1 MILTVIGCTGSFAGP
16 DSPASCYL
24 LTGTDHEGRTWRVL
38 MDLGNGSLGALQRH
52 IELSKIDAV
61 LISHLHPD
69 HCVDLAGLHV
79 AVKWDP
85 RGWEAGPVPVWGPAG
100 MMDYME
106 AAHVLDSAETIE
118 NEFTIG
124 QWEDGRAV
132 EIGPFRITP
141 HRVEHP
147 VEDPFALRVEYDG
160 ADGSSVLTYSGDSDA
175 CEGLTEAARNAD
187 LFLCEAAYHE
197 GRDAYRGI
205 HLTGLRAGQTADD
218 ADADELMLTHLP
230 VWNSPTRSVREAAEA
245 FTGPISLAQ
254 PSTSYRIV
262 ADMDRTAGRVLARG
276 RSVPSTTTTMRVIDP
291 NTRGAETR

>member
-52 IELSKIDAV
+52 IELSEIDAV

-85 RGWEAGPVPVWGPAG
+85 RGWEAGPVPVWGPDG

-106 AAHVLDSAETIE
+106 AAHVLASAETIE

-132 EIGPFRITP
+132 EIGPSDLCQSDIDRYISMDVPAVTAAALVARPGSPALHEDLVFL
-141 HRVEHP
+141 P
-147 VEDPFALRVEYDG
+147 VASPE
-160 ADGSSVLTYSGDSDA
+160 
-175 CEGLTEAARNAD
+175 EAEPVAEPA
-187 LFLCEAAYHE
+187 
-197 GRDAYRGI
+197 
-205 HLTGLRAGQTADD
+205 ADD
-218 ADADELMLTHLP
+218 EVGEPGPAPATSAAAPAEDDAALDWAALVAAAPEPGPAPDGP
-230 VWNSPTRSVREAAEA
+230 VR
-245 FTGPISLAQ
+245 SLAEIEALSPEQ
-254 PSTSYRIV
+254 R
-262 ADMDRTAGRVLARG
+262 LALF
-276 RSVPSTTTTMRVIDP
+276 
-291 NTRGAETR
+291 A